1 MSDFDWKKVR
11 TSYPGKIVSFDPATQ
26 VARVQVARERYVD
39 NLEGLNIKQ
48 NSPILVDVP
57 VHFPQGGGYSLTFP
71 IAPNDNC
78 LVMFAERGYSHWL
91 YKAMMEIGT
100 FASGIPKSD
109 FYRRY
114 DVNDSFALVGFN
126 PIPAAIPD
134 FQAGSVELRNAAR
147 TQRVTLIP
155 GGLMEVRTENIV
167 DVVAPTINITGSVN
181 ITGDV
186 TISGKLDVQGII
198 KSFTDVFAK
207 TISLFSHKHTSTA
220 PGQPTTP
227 PLE

>member
-1 MSDFDWKKVR
+1 MSDDWKKIR
-11 TSYPGKIVSFDPATQ
+11 TAYPGKIVEFNPATQ
-26 VARVQVARERYVD
+26 VAKVQVARERYVD
-39 NLEGLNIKQ
+39 NLEDMYVKVA
-48 NSPILVDVP
+48 SPVLVDVP

-71 IAPNDNC
+71 IVAGDNC

-91 YKAMMEIGT
+91 YKALMEIGT
-100 FASGIPKSD
+100 FASGVPKSD

-155 GGLMEVRTENIV
+155 GGLMEVRTENTV
-167 DVVAPTINITGSVN
+167 DVVAPTVNITGNVN

-198 KSFTDVFAK
+198 KSMTDVVAK
-207 TISLFSHKHTSTA
+207 VISLFGHKHTSTA
-220 PGQPTTP
+220 PGTPTSA
-227 PLE
+227 PLP